1 MKITDAFVAEHAELY
16 AQFDQLE
23 VIIPSEVKTLAEVKT
38 PGAKLAS
45 ALAEHAQFEEELLF
59 DALEAK
65 MGSDESVKKV
75 REDHARIEQL
85 MQDVLGHLDNIQ
97 RLGHA
102 RRILLQAIKVARAH
116 FAREENETFP
126 LAKEILGK
134 EKLNQLGAQW
144 EEQKKAT

>member
-1 MKITDAFVAEHAELY
+1 MKITDAFIAEHAEFY

-23 VIIPSEVKTLAEVKT
+23 ATIPGEVKTLAEVKI

-45 ALAEHAQFEEELLF
+45 ALAAHAQFEEELLF

-65 MGSDESVKKV
+65 MESDESVKKV
-75 REDHARIEQL
+75 RQDHARIEQL

-102 RRILLQAIKVARAH
+102 RRTLLQAIKVARAH

-126 LAKEILGK
+126 LAEEILGA
-134 EKLNQLGAQW
+134 EKLLDLGAQL
-144 EEQKKAT
+144 EELKKGA